1 MIKIKEIFEL
11 IGKSEIKYFKISD
24 LFEIKQGRVISKTY
38 IAENPGKF
46 PVYSSATQNN
56 GEIGKISTFDFDGE
70 FLTITT
76 HGKYAGTVFYRNE
89 KFSITSNC
97 LVLKNKTENNT
108 RFLFYIF
115 RNSATNY
122 VNFSQSIQTISK
134 SVIKNI
140 KIPVP
145 PIEIQEKILNIFEKI
160 ENFDALIDILDS
172 EKELRLKQLNFYKN
186 KILSFLDLKPTT
198 HTHTERERERESK
211 KVCKYFTKIFSEQLL
226 TYISTNLETKKISD
240 LFEIKRGN
248 PKFTKEFINKNPGN
262 FPVYSG
268 SILNQGEIGK
278 ISTYDF
284 EGEFLTW
291 TIAGY
296 AGHIF
301 YRNGKFNTTNLCGV
315 LKQKPEHKNNLKFF
329 SYILPKYTLN
339 NVIVRKKGYTILQ
352 SSELLN
358 IEIPVPPIEIQ
369 EKVVEI
375 LDKINSFK
383 KEITK
388 GLEIENQ
395 LIKKQHQYY
404 KSVLLKLLKISD
416 SSLSLSLSEQ
426 IVNLFDLIW
435 QKAFEFI
442 GNFQFFDFLKYKKSI
457 GEITKLTRG
466 NGKLTKKFIEKN
478 PGIFPVY
485 SGSTINNGEIGKIS
499 TFDFEGEFLTWTIDG
514 YAGTVFYRNEK
525 FSANSHCGIIEIKDQ
540 KIVNPKFLQYI
551 LQTLTPKFVNFDAT
565 IPSLSMEKMKKIE
578 VLIPAKII
586 QDQIAN
592 DIEMIQ
598 IIFNKINYN
607 IEKEIK
613 FLKKQQNFYRNL
625 IFDKFK
631 IL

>member
-1 MIKIKEIFEL
+1 M
-11 IGKSEIKYFKISD
+11 
-24 LFEIKQGRVISKTY
+24 
-38 IAENPGKF
+38 
-46 PVYSSATQNN
+46 
-56 GEIGKISTFDFDGE
+56 
-70 FLTITT
+70 
-76 HGKYAGTVFYRNE
+76 
-89 KFSITSNC
+89 
-97 LVLKNKTENNT
+97 
-108 RFLFYIF
+108 
-115 RNSATNY
+115 
-122 VNFSQSIQTISK
+122 
-134 SVIKNI
+134 
-140 KIPVP
+140 
-145 PIEIQEKILNIFEKI
+145 
-160 ENFDALIDILDS
+160 
-172 EKELRLKQLNFYKN
+172 
-186 KILSFLDLKPTT
+186 
-198 HTHTERERERESK
+198 
-211 KVCKYFTKIFSEQLL
+211 

-248 PKFTKEFINKNPGN
+248 PKFTKEFISKNPGN
-262 FPVYSG
+262 FPVYSAATK
-268 SILNQGEIGK
+268 NNGELGR
-278 ISTYDF
+278 ISTFEYD
-284 EGEFLTW
+284 GNYI
-291 TIAGY
+291 TITTNGDAGY
-296 AGHIF
+296 VF
-301 YRNGKFNTTNLCGV
+301 YRNGKFNMNSDCVLLN
-315 LKQKPEHKNNLKFF
+315 LKQREFNLKFF
-329 SYILPKYTLN
+329 YYILFSVVPKNRHENNGRPKMPTSTL
-339 NVIVRKKGYTILQ
+339 K
-352 SSELLN
+352 N

-395 LIKKQHQYY
+395 LIKKQHQHY

-416 SSLSLSLSEQ
+416 SSLSLSLSEE

-435 QKAFEFI
+435 QKAFEFT
-442 GNFQFFDFLKYKKSI
+442 GNFQFFDFLKYKKPI

-499 TFDFEGEFLTWTIDG
+499 TYNFEGEFLTWTIDG

-551 LQTLTPKFVNFDAT
+551 LQTITPKFVNFDAT

-592 DIEMIQ
+592 DVEMIQ

-613 FLKKQQNFYRNL
+613 FLKKQQNFYKNL
-625 IFDKFK
+625 IFDKFTVK
-631 IL
+631 